1 VTEPVA
7 TPIAAP
13 LSRTDPSV
21 DDGARAAR
29 PALWRRLHAPR
40 PGLRARIT
48 LAFTLSAALLST
60 LLAGTTWALTRQN
73 IVSQR
78 ESSATRQAFRNSEVI
93 ATQLSADSDDAGLR
107 QALASLESDSPS
119 HALIRDRSGRW
130 TNQSTAFD
138 ENAVPAS
145 LLDAVAGGQPSRMRT
160 SVAGHP
166 ELIIGIPLPKTKSLY
181 VEFVSLSDTE
191 STLESVSASLFAA
204 ALLTTLAG
212 AALGWWASRRAL
224 RPLADVSVAAEA
236 IAGGRLDTR
245 LGAIDDPDLGVLV
258 SSFNHMA
265 QVLETRIEQDGR
277 FASDVSHE
285 LRSPLMTLS
294 ASIEVLHA
302 RREEMPDASAQAAVD
317 LMVADVGRFKQ
328 LVEDLLEISRFDAGA
343 ARLDLSEIRPGEL
356 VTQAVAW
363 SPTPDV
369 PIDIDS
375 DLAGVLIRADKR
387 RLVRVIANLLDNA
400 RKYGGGATRIELR
413 RTPSGLQVAVEDAGP
428 GVPVDERDL
437 VFDRFS
443 RGAGS
448 SRRSGSE
455 GMGLGLSLVAEH
467 IALHNGRVWVED
479 RPDGEEGAR
488 FVFELPVAWDEPIE
502 PTDEDLA

>member
-1 VTEPVA
+1 MAEPVV
-7 TPIAAP
+7 AP
-13 LSRTDPSV
+13 LSLIDAAGPERAD
-21 DDGARAAR
+21 AAR
-29 PALWRRLHAPR
+29 PAIWRRIRAPR

-60 LLAGTTWALTRQN
+60 LLAGTTWALVREN

-93 ATQLSADSDDAGLR
+93 NTQLAAQQNDNDLR
-107 QALASLESDSPS
+107 QTLTSLESDSPS

-138 ENAVPAS
+138 ENAVPGS
-145 LLDAVAGGQPSRMRT
+145 LLRAVDGGKASRMRT
-160 SVAGHP
+160 SVGGHP
-166 ELIIGIPLPKTKSLY
+166 VLIIGIPLAKTKSLY
-181 VEFVSLSDTE
+181 FEFVSLADTE
-191 STLESVSASLFAA
+191 STLESVSASLFAS
-204 ALLTTLAG
+204 ALVTTLAG

-245 LGAIDDPDLGVLV
+245 LGAVDDPDLGVLV

-265 QVLETRIEQDGR
+265 QVLEARIEQDGR

-294 ASIEVLHA
+294 ASIEVLSA

-363 SPTPDV
+363 SPGPDV

-400 RKYGGGATRIELR
+400 RKYGGGATRVELR
-413 RTPSGLQVAVEDAGP
+413 RTPTGLEIAVEDGGP
-428 GVPVDERDL
+428 GVPPDEREL

-467 IALHNGRVWVED
+467 IALHNGHVWVED

-488 FVFELPVAWDEPIE
+488 FVVEIPVAWDEPIE
-502 PTDEDLA
+502 PADEDLA